1 MTGQNLPFAIRGR
14 LNLAF
19 CDVGV
24 CPKHGPRRFND
35 NEHMKP
41 IAEEHSLWKLFSL
54 ALVST
59 RGTKLRY
66 WKQFFITVRERLVA
80 SRA

>member
-1 MTGQNLPFAIRGR
+1 MLQNLPIVPRCGLALPFAMWR
-14 LNLAF
+14 
-19 CDVGV
+19 V
-24 CPKHGPRRFND
+24 CPKIGSRVLRD
-35 NEHMKP
+35 NERMRA
-41 IAEEHSLWKLFSL
+41 IAEEHSLWKLFGL

-66 WKQFFITVRERLVA
+66 WKQFFVTVRERLVA

>member
-1 MTGQNLPFAIRGR
+1 MDIFA
-14 LNLAF
+14 A
-19 CDVGV
+19 VH
-24 CPKHGPRRFND
+24 PA
-35 NEHMKP
+35 
-41 IAEEHSLWKLFSL
+41 IAEEQSLWKLFGL

-66 WKQFFITVRERLVA
+66 WKQFFITVRERLAA

>member
-1 MTGQNLPFAIRGR
+1 MWEF
-14 LNLAF
+14 
-19 CDVGV
+19 VGV
-24 CPKHGPRRFND
+24 SAKHGSLLFQFND
-35 NEHMKP
+35 NEHLKP

-66 WKQFFITVRERLVA
+66 WKQFFATVRERLVA
-80 SRA
+80 SRV

>member
-1 MTGQNLPFAIRGR
+1 
-14 LNLAF
+14 
-19 CDVGV
+19 
-24 CPKHGPRRFND
+24 
-35 NEHMKP
+35 MKAT
-41 IAEEHSLWKLFSL
+41 AEEHSLWKLLGL

-66 WKQFFITVRERLVA
+66 WKQFFVTVRERLVA

>member
-1 MTGQNLPFAIRGR
+1 MLWARSAIR
-14 LNLAF
+14 
-19 CDVGV
+19 DVGSLSEARV
-24 CPKHGPRRFND
+24 FACLRD
-35 NEHMKP
+35 NERMKA
-41 IAEEHSLWKLFSL
+41 IAEDHSLWKLLGL

-66 WKQFFITVRERLVA
+66 WKQFFVTVRERLVA